1 MNVRGKG
8 VYIRET
14 ETDLVY
20 DTHIFTIGSVQQLL
34 LMARIVI
41 LCPHPR
47 FFYKSFMLKL
57 K

>member
-1 MNVRGKG
+1 MVYKIEIIVVKIKVHMNVRGKG

-34 LMARIVI
+34 LMARII
-41 LCPHPR
+41 P
-47 FFYKSFMLKL
+47 
-57 K
+57 